1 MTSGATTP
9 DFHDEFLAGGVA
21 VWIRPIR
28 PEDREREAEFVRSLS
43 PASRYF
49 RFHSALRE
57 LTPQMLERFT
67 RINYPDEMALVALV
81 DGADGEEQVGVARYV
96 RQSGSDTAEIA
107 IVVADDWQGRG
118 IATRLLTD
126 LRDVARQAG
135 ITRLVAS
142 VLRENGRMLELVRR
156 LGFSAQGAGDEFRT
170 SQLGKRVTPPADD
183 SPPDRQ

>member
-1 MTSGATTP
+1 MADSANVP
-9 DFHDEFLAGGVA
+9 DFHDEYHAGDVL
-21 VWIRPIR
+21 VRIRPIR
-28 PEDREREAEFVRSLS
+28 PDDRQREAEFVRRLS

-67 RINYPDEMALVALV
+67 QVDYPDNMALVALV
-81 DGADGEEQVGVARYV
+81 DGPEGEEQVGVARYV
-96 RQSGSDTAEIA
+96 RNPGTATAEIA

-135 ITRLVAS
+135 ITHLVAS

-156 LGFSAQGAGDEFRT
+156 LGFSVEPQRCEFRT
-170 SQLGKRVTPPADD
+170 SQLGKHVGSPADE
-183 SPPDRQ
+183 PPD